1 MAKNG
6 MYCKISDKI
15 LGTYTPSTLP
25 LNLPYQIFHIVIFI
39 LLFLYKNSSMDPY
52 MPITVWNNLSVKHK
66 LFGLVLLPISLLL
79 FLAGR
84 QAYILTTQLDDF
96 ERTNQ
101 LFVYL
106 QDVSA
111 LSRSTLTFSS
121 EEFATQSSQVREE
134 LKKVSP
140 SIFLD
145 ASDEVNQ
152 LVADFSDA
160 TLFTMEATDSYDKLD
175 ALEWQSDTYKRLLI
189 EIEKVPFENTKRE
202 IQQHLTALQQLEW
215 LAFWSNEEF
224 KLGTSLIEIFQ
235 SSQEYSPELAE
246 QIKTLSERQ
255 QLFLERFVLLNANE
269 DQVALM
275 VKVFRNDVFTQSQ
288 KIRSALLNLNAISQ
302 LSPQEISV
310 GLEAMNARL
319 SLLQSLGSIIKQE
332 FKQEVEQA
340 IYAAQMQRTLFI
352 SIGALLTTLV
362 MGLTLSLTRQVTN
375 NLNLVLKFLKSEND
389 QTRPSL
395 DKLIQGKDE
404 LSLFAQ
410 QVKRLTIEQGLAKE
424 RLMIAKEDAER
435 AKEEAEQAKDHAI
448 QASKA
453 KSSFLANMSHEIR
466 TPLNGVI
473 GISEVLSDTPL
484 TPTQRDYVDTIEI
497 SSQLLLSLI
506 NDILDFSKIESGM
519 LLISPHSASIRE
531 SIYDIAS
538 IVAPKAKEQNI
549 TVSVD
554 ISSDTPA
561 RVMLDDHRLRQILM
575 NFMSNAVK
583 FTAKGGVTLSI
594 QTLSQPSNSVTIRF
608 AVRDTGIGIDKQQ
621 QKQIFEPFAQEDN
634 STTRQFGGT
643 GLGLAISTQL
653 VELMGGRIQLTSV
666 KGEGSCFYFD
676 LELPVDLMLPKPSLA
691 TANIYILGKKNA
703 LSDRIENDLN
713 LYGLKVTQI
722 TEYADDIVEQ
732 IRTKKYS
739 KSTTVIFAED
749 DSFRVNDHYDDLDKL
764 HQNGATICLLRS
776 FLSEPGDIGNSI
788 TAQVSQPLLG
798 IRLIKAIELCD
809 VQGFAARS
817 EANQQ
822 DLMPQH
828 KILIVEDNKIN
839 QKIAGL
845 HVSKS
850 GFDFEFANNGQEA
863 VDMFANNSLYAAILM
878 DCMMPVMDG
887 FQATVNIRRIEEET
901 KAKRR
906 IPIIALTASV
916 IDDDIQKCFDV
927 GMDDYVP
934 KPFKFEM
941 LEEKILAAVET
952 MPLPVTSHQKSTS
965 VASTVIPINNSS
977 KAKQTLP
984 EETEQNTVPSKSEK
998 ILLVED
1004 NRVNQKVASL
1014 MLKKAGYAF
1023 EIADNG
1029 LIAVDMYKSDSNFD
1043 IILMDCM
1050 MPVMDGFTA
1059 TREIR
1064 EYERNLGLNKTPI
1077 IALTASVIDDDIQ
1090 KCFDSGMDGY
1100 VAKPVR
1106 KDKLFHQIESA
1117 TC

>member
-1 MAKNG
+1 MA
-6 MYCKISDKI
+6 
-15 LGTYTPSTLP
+15 
-25 LNLPYQIFHIVIFI
+25 
-39 LLFLYKNSSMDPY
+39 
-52 MPITVWNNLSVKHK
+52 ITAWNNLSVKHK

-84 QAYILTTQLDDF
+84 QAFILTTQLTDF

-101 LFVYL
+101 LSVYL
-106 QDVSA
+106 QDISV
-111 LSRSTLTFSS
+111 LYKSTLASS
-121 EEFATQSSQVREE
+121 PEEFTAQSEQVKSE
-134 LKKVSP
+134 LKTLSP
-140 SIFLD
+140 IIFLG
-145 ASDEVNQ
+145 ASDEMNQ
-152 LVADFSDA
+152 LVADFSEA
-160 TLFTMEATDSYDKLD
+160 TLSTMEATDTYDKLD
-175 ALEWQSDTYKRLLI
+175 AQEWQSDLYKQLLL

-215 LAFWSNEEF
+215 LMFWSNEEF

-235 SSQEYSPELAE
+235 SSQEYDPELAE
-246 QIKTLSERQ
+246 QIETLSERQ
-255 QLFLERFVLLNANE
+255 QLFLERFVSLNANE
-269 DQVALM
+269 HQVSLM
-275 VKVFRNDVFTQSQ
+275 VEVFRNDVFAQSQ
-288 KIRSALLNLNAISQ
+288 EIRSALLDLNALSQ
-302 LSPQEISV
+302 LTPQEISV
-310 GLEAMNARL
+310 GLEAMSARL
-319 SLLQSLGSIIKQE
+319 NLLQSLGNVIKQE
-332 FKQEVEQA
+332 FQVEVEQA
-340 IYAAQMQRTLFI
+340 ISAAQVQRTLFI
-352 SIGALLTTLV
+352 SLVALLATIV
-362 MGLTLSLTRQVTN
+362 MGLTLSLAGQVTN
-375 NLNLVLKFLKSEND
+375 NLGLVLKFLKSEND
-389 QTRPSL
+389 ENRPSL
-395 DKLIQGKDE
+395 EKLIQGKDE

-410 QVKRLTIEQGLAKE
+410 QVERLTIEREHAKE
-424 RLMIAKEDAER
+424 KLTLAKEDAER
-435 AKEEAEQAKDHAI
+435 AKEDAEQAKDHAI

-473 GISEVLSDTPL
+473 GISEILSDTPL
-484 TPTQRDYVDTIEI
+484 TPTQRDYVDTIET

-538 IVAPKAKEQNI
+538 IVAPKAKEQK
-549 TVSVD
+549 VSVNVD
-554 ISSDTPA
+554 ISPDTPA
-561 RVMLDDHRLRQILM
+561 RVMIDDHRLRQVLM

-583 FTAKGGVTLSI
+583 FTAEGGVTLSI
-594 QTLSQPSNSVTIRF
+594 NTLQQSNDKVTVRF

-621 QKQIFEPFAQEDN
+621 QRQIFEPFAQEDD

-653 VELMGGRIQLTSV
+653 IELMGGQIQLDSV

-676 LELPVDLMLPKPSLA
+676 LELAVDLMLPKPSSA
-691 TANIYILGKKNA
+691 SADIYILGHANL
-703 LSDRIENDLN
+703 LSERIKNDLK
-713 LYGLKVTQI
+713 LYGLEVVQTTDNTSEISDQI
-722 TEYADDIVEQ
+722 ANK
-732 IRTKKYS
+732 RHTKP
-739 KSTTVIFAED
+739 TTVIFAE
-749 DSFRVNDHYDDLDKL
+749 SNEFQANDFADQLDML
-764 HQNGATICLLRS
+764 HKNGATICLIRS
-776 FLSEPGDIGNSI
+776 FLSDPADIGECI
-788 TAQVSQPLLG
+788 AAQVSQPLLG
-798 IRLIKAIELCD
+798 LRLIKAVELCD
-809 VQGFAARS
+809 TQGLAHLS
-817 EANQQ
+817 NANQFGLQ
-822 DLMPQH
+822 VQH

-845 HVSKS
+845 HVGKS
-850 GFDFEFANNGQEA
+850 GFEFEFANNGQEA
-863 VDMFANNSLYAAILM
+863 VDMFTANPHYAAILM

-887 FQATVNIRRIEEET
+887 FEATDHIRRIEKET
-901 KAKRR
+901 QATRR

-941 LEEKILAAVET
+941 LKEKVLTAVEA
-952 MPLPVTSHQKSTS
+952 MPLQVTHSPTPTHN
-965 VASTVIPINNSS
+965 STVTPIHNATPTTQA
-977 KAKQTLP
+977 AKTTLP
-984 EETEQNTVPSKSEK
+984 EEPQEEPVPSKSEK

-1004 NRVNQKVASL
+1004 NRVNQKVASV
-1014 MLKKAGYAF
+1014 MLKKAGYTF

-1029 LIAVDMYKSDSNFD
+1029 QIAVDMYQNDSSFD

-1064 EYERNLGLNKTPI
+1064 EHEKNLGLTKTPI

-1106 KDKLFHQIESA
+1106 KEKLFHQIESA

>member
-1 MAKNG
+1 MA
-6 MYCKISDKI
+6 
-15 LGTYTPSTLP
+15 
-25 LNLPYQIFHIVIFI
+25 
-39 LLFLYKNSSMDPY
+39 
-52 MPITVWNNLSVKHK
+52 ITVWNNLSVKHK

-84 QAYILTTQLDDF
+84 QAYILTTQLTDF

-101 LFVYL
+101 LSVYL
-106 QDVSA
+106 QDISV
-111 LSRSTLTFSS
+111 LYRSTLASS
-121 EEFATQSSQVREE
+121 PEEFATQSSQVKAE
-134 LKKVSP
+134 LKTLSP
-140 SIFLD
+140 AIFLNT
-145 ASDEVNQ
+145 SDEMNQ
-152 LVADFSDA
+152 LVADFSEA
-160 TLFTMEATDSYDKLD
+160 TLSTMEATDSYDKLD
-175 ALEWQSDTYKRLLI
+175 ALEWQSDLYKQLLL

-215 LAFWSNEEF
+215 LMFWSNEEF

-235 SSQEYSPELAE
+235 NSQEYDPELAE
-246 QIKTLSERQ
+246 QIETLSERQ
-255 QLFLERFVLLNANE
+255 QLFLERFVSLNANE
-269 DQVALM
+269 HQVSLM
-275 VKVFRNDVFTQSQ
+275 VEVFRNDVFAQSQ
-288 KIRSALLNLNAISQ
+288 EIRSALLDLNAISQ
-302 LSPQEISV
+302 LTPQEISV
-310 GLEAMNARL
+310 GLEAMSARL
-319 SLLQSLGSIIKQE
+319 SLLQSLGNVIKQE
-332 FKQEVEQA
+332 FQQEVEQA
-340 IYAAQMQRTLFI
+340 IYEAQIQRTLFI
-352 SIGALLTTLV
+352 SIVALLATIV
-362 MGLTLSLTRQVTN
+362 MGLTLSLARQVTN
-375 NLNLVLKFLKSEND
+375 NLNLVLAFLKSEND
-389 QTRPSL
+389 ETRPSL

-410 QVKRLTIEQGLAKE
+410 QVERLTIEREHAKE
-424 RLMIAKEDAER
+424 KLTLAVEDAER
-435 AKEEAEQAKDHAI
+435 AKDHAI

-473 GISEVLSDTPL
+473 GISEILSDTPL
-484 TPTQRDYVDTIEI
+484 TPTQRDYVDTIET

-538 IVAPKAKEQNI
+538 IVAPKAKEQKISVN
-549 TVSVD
+549 VD
-554 ISSDTPA
+554 ITPDTPA
-561 RVMLDDHRLRQILM
+561 RVMIDDHRLRQILM

-583 FTAKGGVTLSI
+583 FTAEGGVTLSI
-594 QTLSQPSNSVTIRF
+594 KTLEQSNDNVTIRF

-621 QKQIFEPFAQEDN
+621 QKQIFEPFAQEDD

-653 VELMGGRIQLTSV
+653 VELMGGQIQLDSV

-676 LELPVDLMLPKPSLA
+676 LALPVDLMLPKPSTA
-691 TANIYILGKKNA
+691 SANIYILGNENM
-703 LSDRIENDLN
+703 LSERIERDLN
-713 LYGLKVTQI
+713 LYGLKITQQ
-722 TEYADDIVEQ
+722 TNSADTINEQ
-732 IRTKKYS
+732 ISVKQHNKPI
-739 KSTTVIFAED
+739 TVIFAED
-749 DSFRVNDHYDDLDKL
+749 DSFQASDYSDSLNKL
-764 HQNGATICLLRS
+764 HQNGATICLIRS
-776 FLSEPGDIGNSI
+776 FLSDPADIGNCI

-798 IRLIKAIELCD
+798 LRLIKAIELCD
-809 VQGFAARS
+809 TQGLAELS

-822 DLMPQH
+822 ALTIQH

-845 HVSKS
+845 HVGKS
-850 GFDFEFANNGQEA
+850 GFEFEFANNGQEA
-863 VDMFANNSLYAAILM
+863 VDMFTANPNYAVILM

-887 FQATVNIRRIEEET
+887 FEATGNIRRVEKET
-901 KAKRR
+901 NATRR

-941 LEEKILAAVET
+941 LKEKVLAAVEA
-952 MPLPVTSHQKSTS
+952 MPLPATHNTPS
-965 VASTVIPINNSS
+965 ASTTSTVTPIHN
-977 KAKQTLP
+977 AKTAKKTLP
-984 EETEQNTVPSKSEK
+984 EQAELNVIPSKSEK

-1004 NRVNQKVASL
+1004 NRVNQKVASV
-1014 MLKKAGYAF
+1014 MLTKAGYAF

-1029 LIAVDMYKSDSNFD
+1029 QIAVDMYQNDSSFD

-1059 TREIR
+1059 TKEIR
-1064 EYERNLGLNKTPI
+1064 EHEKNLGLSKTPI

-1106 KDKLFHQIESA
+1106 KEKLFHQIESA

>member
-1 MAKNG
+1 MA
-6 MYCKISDKI
+6 
-15 LGTYTPSTLP
+15 
-25 LNLPYQIFHIVIFI
+25 
-39 LLFLYKNSSMDPY
+39 
-52 MPITVWNNLSVKHK
+52 ITVWNNLSVKHK

-84 QAYILTTQLDDF
+84 QAYILTTQLTDF

-101 LFVYL
+101 LSVYL
-106 QDVSA
+106 QDISV
-111 LSRSTLTFSS
+111 LYRSTLASS
-121 EEFATQSSQVREE
+121 PEEFATQSSQVKAE
-134 LKKVSP
+134 LKTLSP
-140 SIFLD
+140 AIFLNT
-145 ASDEVNQ
+145 SDEMNQ
-152 LVADFSDA
+152 LVADFSEA
-160 TLFTMEATDSYDKLD
+160 TLSTMEATDSYDKLD
-175 ALEWQSDTYKRLLI
+175 ALEWQSDLYKQLLL

-215 LAFWSNEEF
+215 LMFWSNEEF

-235 SSQEYSPELAE
+235 SSQEYDPELAE

-255 QLFLERFVLLNANE
+255 QLFLERFVSLNANE
-269 DQVALM
+269 HQVSLM
-275 VKVFRNDVFTQSQ
+275 VEVFRNDVFAQSQ
-288 KIRSALLNLNAISQ
+288 EIRSALLDLNAISQ
-302 LSPQEISV
+302 LTPQEISV
-310 GLEAMNARL
+310 GLEAMSARL
-319 SLLQSLGSIIKQE
+319 SLLQSLGNVIKQE
-332 FKQEVEQA
+332 FQQEVEQA
-340 IYAAQMQRTLFI
+340 IYEAQIQRTLFI
-352 SIGALLTTLV
+352 SIVALLATIV
-362 MGLTLSLTRQVTN
+362 MGLTLSLARQVTN
-375 NLNLVLKFLKSEND
+375 NLKLVLDFLKSEND
-389 QTRPSL
+389 ETRPSL

-410 QVKRLTIEQGLAKE
+410 QVERLTIERELAKE
-424 RLMIAKEDAER
+424 KLTLAVEDAER
-435 AKEEAEQAKDHAI
+435 AKDHAI

-473 GISEVLSDTPL
+473 GISEILSDTPL
-484 TPTQRDYVDTIEI
+484 TPTQRDYVDTIET

-538 IVAPKAKEQNI
+538 IVAPKAKEQKISVNVNI
-549 TVSVD
+549 SP
-554 ISSDTPA
+554 DTPA
-561 RVMLDDHRLRQILM
+561 RVMIDDHRLRQILM

-583 FTAKGGVTLSI
+583 FTAEGGVTLSI
-594 QTLSQPSNSVTIRF
+594 KTLEQSNDNVTIRF

-621 QKQIFEPFAQEDN
+621 QKQIFEPFAQEDD

-653 VELMGGRIQLTSV
+653 VELMGGQIQLDSV

-676 LELPVDLMLPKPSLA
+676 LALPVDLMLPKPSTA
-691 TANIYILGKKNA
+691 SANIYILGNENM
-703 LSDRIENDLN
+703 LSERIERDLN
-713 LYGLKVTQI
+713 LYGLKITQQ
-722 TEYADDIVEQ
+722 TNSADTINEQ
-732 IRTKKYS
+732 ISVKQHNKPI
-739 KSTTVIFAED
+739 TVIFAED
-749 DSFRVNDHYDDLDKL
+749 DSFQASDYSDSLNKL
-764 HQNGATICLLRS
+764 HQNGATICLIRS
-776 FLSEPGDIGNSI
+776 FLSDPADIGNCI

-798 IRLIKAIELCD
+798 LRLIKAIELCD
-809 VQGFAARS
+809 TQGLAELS

-822 DLMPQH
+822 ALTIQH

-845 HVSKS
+845 HVGKS
-850 GFDFEFANNGQEA
+850 GFEFEFANNGQEA
-863 VDMFANNSLYAAILM
+863 VNMFTANPNYAVILM

-887 FQATVNIRRIEEET
+887 FEATGNIRRVEKET
-901 KAKRR
+901 NATRR

-941 LEEKILAAVET
+941 LKEKVLAAVEA
-952 MPLPVTSHQKSTS
+952 MPLPATHNTPSVSTT
-965 VASTVIPINNSS
+965 STVTPIHN
-977 KAKQTLP
+977 AKTAKKTLP
-984 EETEQNTVPSKSEK
+984 EQAELNVIPSKSEK

-1004 NRVNQKVASL
+1004 NRVNQKVASV
-1014 MLKKAGYAF
+1014 MLTKAGYAF

-1029 LIAVDMYKSDSNFD
+1029 QIAVDMYQNDSSFD

-1059 TREIR
+1059 TKEIR
-1064 EYERNLGLNKTPI
+1064 EHEKNLGLSKTPI

-1106 KDKLFHQIESA
+1106 KEKLFHQIESA

>member
-1 MAKNG
+1 MA
-6 MYCKISDKI
+6 
-15 LGTYTPSTLP
+15 
-25 LNLPYQIFHIVIFI
+25 
-39 LLFLYKNSSMDPY
+39 
-52 MPITVWNNLSVKHK
+52 ITVWNNLSVKHK

-84 QAYILTTQLDDF
+84 QAYILTTQLTDF

-101 LFVYL
+101 LSVYL
-106 QDVSA
+106 QDISV
-111 LSRSTLTFSS
+111 LYRSTLASS
-121 EEFATQSSQVREE
+121 PEEFATQSSQVKAE
-134 LKKVSP
+134 LKTLSP
-140 SIFLD
+140 IIFLD
-145 ASDEVNQ
+145 ASDDMNQ
-152 LVADFSDA
+152 LVADFIEA
-160 TLFTMEATDSYDKLD
+160 TLSTMEATDSYDKLD
-175 ALEWQSDTYKRLLI
+175 ALEWQSDLYKQLLL

-215 LAFWSNEEF
+215 LMFWSNEEF

-235 SSQEYSPELAE
+235 TSQEYDPELAE
-246 QIKTLSERQ
+246 QIETLSERQ
-255 QLFLERFVLLNANE
+255 QLFLERFVSLNANE
-269 DQVALM
+269 HQVSLM
-275 VKVFRNDVFTQSQ
+275 VEVFRNDVFAQSQ
-288 KIRSALLNLNAISQ
+288 EIRNALLDLNAISQ
-302 LSPQEISV
+302 LTPQEVSV
-310 GLEAMNARL
+310 GLEAMSARL
-319 SLLQSLGSIIKQE
+319 SLLQSLGNVIKQE
-332 FKQEVEQA
+332 FQQEVEQA
-340 IYAAQMQRTLFI
+340 IYDAQIQRTLFI
-352 SIGALLTTLV
+352 SIVALLAAIV
-362 MGLTLSLTRQVTN
+362 MGLTLSLARQVTN
-375 NLNLVLKFLKSEND
+375 NLNLVLAFLKSEND
-389 QTRPSL
+389 GTRPSL

-410 QVKRLTIEQGLAKE
+410 QVERLTIERELAKE
-424 RLMIAKEDAER
+424 RLTVAKEDAER
-435 AKEEAEQAKDHAI
+435 AKEDAEHAKDHAI

-473 GISEVLSDTPL
+473 GISEILADTPL
-484 TPTQRDYVDTIEI
+484 TPTQRDYVDTIET

-538 IVAPKAKEQNI
+538 IVAPKAKEQRISIN
-549 TVSVD
+549 VD
-554 ISSDTPA
+554 ISPDTPA
-561 RVMLDDHRLRQILM
+561 RVMIDDHRLRQILM

-583 FTAKGGVTLSI
+583 FTAEGGVTLSI
-594 QTLSQPSNSVTIRF
+594 QTLNKADNNATIRF
-608 AVRDTGIGIDKQQ
+608 AVRDTGIGIDSQQ
-621 QKQIFEPFAQEDN
+621 QKQIFEPFAQEDD

-653 VELMGGRIQLTSV
+653 VELMGGQIQLDSV

-676 LELPVDLMLPKPSLA
+676 LELPVDLILPKPSAA
-691 TANIYILGKKNA
+691 TAEIYVLGNENM
-703 LSDRIENDLN
+703 LSERIESDLN
-713 LYGLKVTQI
+713 LYGLKVTDKTNDITAI
-722 TEYADDIVEQ
+722 TEQ
-732 IRTKKYS
+732 LSTQKHTKPI
-739 KSTTVIFAED
+739 TVVFAED
-749 DSFRVNDHYDDLDKL
+749 DAFLANSHADKLAKL
-764 HQNGATICLLRS
+764 HQNGITICLVRS
-776 FLSEPGDIGNSI
+776 FLSEPADLGDSV
-788 TAQVSQPLLG
+788 TAQVAQPLLG
-798 IRLIKAIELCD
+798 LRLIKAIELCD
-809 VQGFAARS
+809 TRGLVELS
-817 EANQQ
+817 EASQPQ
-822 DLMPQH
+822 AEIQH

-845 HVSKS
+845 HVGKS
-850 GFDFEFANNGQEA
+850 GFEFEFANNGQEA
-863 VDMFANNSLYAAILM
+863 IDMFAANPHYAAILM

-887 FQATVNIRRIEEET
+887 FDATSHIRRIEKET
-901 KAKRR
+901 EATRR

-927 GMDDYVP
+927 GMDDYLP

-941 LEEKILAAVET
+941 LKEKVLTAVEA
-952 MPLPVTSHQKSTS
+952 MPLLASYKAQPNKQPATVT
-965 VASTVIPINNSS
+965 PIINGTAT
-977 KAKQTLP
+977 KRTLP
-984 EETEQNTVPSKSEK
+984 EEAEPSAIQSKSER

-1004 NRVNQKVASL
+1004 NRVNQKVASI

-1029 LIAVDMYKSDSNFD
+1029 QIAVDMYQNDSSFD

-1059 TREIR
+1059 TKEIR
-1064 EYERNLGLNKTPI
+1064 EHEKNQGLSKTPI

-1106 KDKLFHQIESA
+1106 KEKLFHQIENA

>member
-1 MAKNG
+1 MA
-6 MYCKISDKI
+6 
-15 LGTYTPSTLP
+15 
-25 LNLPYQIFHIVIFI
+25 
-39 LLFLYKNSSMDPY
+39 
-52 MPITVWNNLSVKHK
+52 ITVWNNLSVKHK

-84 QAYILTTQLDDF
+84 QAYILTTQLTDF

-101 LFVYL
+101 LSVYL
-106 QDVSA
+106 QDISV
-111 LSRSTLTFSS
+111 LYRSTLASS
-121 EEFATQSSQVREE
+121 PEEFATQSNQVKAE
-134 LKKVSP
+134 LKNLSP
-140 SIFLD
+140 IIFLD
-145 ASDEVNQ
+145 ASDEMNQ
-152 LVADFSDA
+152 LVADFSEA
-160 TLFTMEATDSYDKLD
+160 TLSTMKATDTYDKLD
-175 ALEWQSDTYKRLLI
+175 ALEWQSDLYKQLLL
-189 EIEKVPFENTKRE
+189 EVEKVPFENTKRE

-215 LAFWSNEEF
+215 LMFWSNEEF
-224 KLGTSLIEIFQ
+224 KLGSSLIEIFQ
-235 SSQEYSPELAE
+235 SSQEYDPELAE
-246 QIKTLSERQ
+246 QIETLSERQ
-255 QLFLERFVLLNANE
+255 QLFLERFVSLNANE
-269 DQVALM
+269 HQVSLM
-275 VKVFRNDVFTQSQ
+275 VEVFRNDVFAQSQ
-288 KIRSALLNLNAISQ
+288 EIRSALLDLNAISQ
-302 LSPQEISV
+302 LTPQEVSV
-310 GLEAMNARL
+310 GLEAMSARL
-319 SLLQSLGSIIKQE
+319 NLLQSLGSVIKQE
-332 FKQEVEQA
+332 FQQEVEQA
-340 IYAAQMQRTLFI
+340 IYDAQIQRTLFI
-352 SIGALLTTLV
+352 SIVALLAAIV
-362 MGLTLSLTRQVTN
+362 MGLTLSLARQVTN
-375 NLNLVLKFLKSEND
+375 NLNLVLAFLKSEND
-389 QTRPSL
+389 DTRPSL

-410 QVKRLTIEQGLAKE
+410 QVERLTIERELAKE
-424 RLMIAKEDAER
+424 RLTVAKEDAER
-435 AKEEAEQAKDHAI
+435 AKEDAEQAKDHAI

-473 GISEVLSDTPL
+473 GISEILADTPL
-484 TPTQRDYVDTIEI
+484 TPTQRDYVDTIET

-538 IVAPKAKEQNI
+538 IVAPKAKEQRISIN
-549 TVSVD
+549 VD
-554 ISSDTPA
+554 ISPDTPA
-561 RVMLDDHRLRQILM
+561 RVVIDDHRLRQILM

-583 FTAKGGVTLSI
+583 FTSEGSVTLSI
-594 QTLSQPSNSVTIRF
+594 KMLNRTENNATIRF
-608 AVRDTGIGIDKQQ
+608 AVRDTGIGIDSQQ

-653 VELMGGRIQLTSV
+653 VELMGGQIQLDSV

-676 LELPVDLMLPKPSLA
+676 LELPIDLILPKPSAA
-691 TANIYILGKKNA
+691 TADIYVLGNENM
-703 LSDRIENDLN
+703 LSERIESDLN
-713 LYGLKVTQI
+713 LYGLKVTDKTNDITAI
-722 TEYADDIVEQ
+722 TEQ
-732 IRTKKYS
+732 LSTQKHTKPI
-739 KSTTVIFAED
+739 TVVFAED
-749 DSFRVNDHYDDLDKL
+749 DTFLANTHADNLAKL
-764 HQNGATICLLRS
+764 HQNGITICLIRS
-776 FLSEPGDIGNSI
+776 FLSEPADLGDSV
-788 TAQVSQPLLG
+788 TAQVAQPLLG
-798 IRLIKAIELCD
+798 LRLIKAIELCD
-809 VQGFAARS
+809 TRGLAELS
-817 EANQQ
+817 EASQPQ
-822 DLMPQH
+822 VEIQH

-845 HVSKS
+845 HVGKS
-850 GFDFEFANNGQEA
+850 GFEFEFANNGQEA
-863 VDMFANNSLYAAILM
+863 IDMFTANPHYAAILM

-887 FQATVNIRRIEEET
+887 FDATSNIRRIEKET
-901 KAKRR
+901 EATRR

-941 LEEKILAAVET
+941 LKEKVLTAVEA
-952 MPLPVTSHQKSTS
+952 MPLPTSYKAQPKKQPATVT
-965 VASTVIPINNSS
+965 PIINGAAT
-977 KAKQTLP
+977 KRTLP
-984 EETEQNTVPSKSEK
+984 EEAEQNAIPSKSEK

-1004 NRVNQKVASL
+1004 NRVNQKVASV

-1029 LIAVDMYKSDSNFD
+1029 QIAVDMYQNDSSFD

-1064 EYERNLGLNKTPI
+1064 EHEKSLGLRKTPI

-1106 KDKLFHQIESA
+1106 KEKLFHQIESA

>member
-1 MAKNG
+1 MA
-6 MYCKISDKI
+6 
-15 LGTYTPSTLP
+15 
-25 LNLPYQIFHIVIFI
+25 
-39 LLFLYKNSSMDPY
+39 
-52 MPITVWNNLSVKHK
+52 ITVWNNLSVKHK

-84 QAYILTTQLDDF
+84 QAYILTTQLTDF

-101 LFVYL
+101 LSVYL
-106 QDVSA
+106 QDISV
-111 LSRSTLTFSS
+111 LYRSTLASS
-121 EEFATQSSQVREE
+121 PEEFATQSSQVKAE
-134 LKKVSP
+134 LKTLSP
-140 SIFLD
+140 AIFLNT
-145 ASDEVNQ
+145 SDEMNQ
-152 LVADFSDA
+152 LVADFSEA
-160 TLFTMEATDSYDKLD
+160 TLSTMEATDSYDKLD
-175 ALEWQSDTYKRLLI
+175 ALEWQSDLYKQLLL

-215 LAFWSNEEF
+215 LMFWSNEEF

-235 SSQEYSPELAE
+235 NSQEYDPELAE
-246 QIKTLSERQ
+246 QIETLSERQ
-255 QLFLERFVLLNANE
+255 QLFLERFVSLNANE
-269 DQVALM
+269 HQVSLM
-275 VKVFRNDVFTQSQ
+275 VEVFRNDVFAQSQ
-288 KIRSALLNLNAISQ
+288 EIRSALLDLNAISQ
-302 LSPQEISV
+302 LTPQEISV
-310 GLEAMNARL
+310 GLEAMSARL
-319 SLLQSLGSIIKQE
+319 SLLQSLGNVIKQE
-332 FKQEVEQA
+332 FQHEVEQA
-340 IYAAQMQRTLFI
+340 IYEAQIQRTLFI
-352 SIGALLTTLV
+352 SIVALLATIV
-362 MGLTLSLTRQVTN
+362 MGLTLSLARQVTN
-375 NLNLVLKFLKSEND
+375 NLNLVLAFLKSEND
-389 QTRPSL
+389 ETRPSL

-410 QVKRLTIEQGLAKE
+410 QVERLTIEREHAKE
-424 RLMIAKEDAER
+424 KLTLAVEDAER
-435 AKEEAEQAKDHAI
+435 AKDHAI

-453 KSSFLANMSHEIR
+453 KSSFLANMSHQIR

-473 GISEVLSDTPL
+473 GISEILSDTPL
-484 TPTQRDYVDTIEI
+484 TPTQRDYVDTIET

-538 IVAPKAKEQNI
+538 IVAPKAKEQKISVN
-549 TVSVD
+549 VD
-554 ISSDTPA
+554 ISPDTPA
-561 RVMLDDHRLRQILM
+561 RVMIDDHRLRQILM

-583 FTAKGGVTLSI
+583 FTAEGGVTLSI
-594 QTLSQPSNSVTIRF
+594 KTLEQSNDNVTIRF

-621 QKQIFEPFAQEDN
+621 QKQIFEPFAQEDD

-653 VELMGGRIQLTSV
+653 VELMGGQIQLDSV

-676 LELPVDLMLPKPSLA
+676 LALPVDLMLPKPSTA
-691 TANIYILGKKNA
+691 SANIYILGNENM
-703 LSDRIENDLN
+703 LSERIERDLN
-713 LYGLKVTQI
+713 LYGLKITQQ
-722 TEYADDIVEQ
+722 TNSADTINEQ
-732 IRTKKYS
+732 ISVKQHNKPI
-739 KSTTVIFAED
+739 TVIFAED
-749 DSFRVNDHYDDLDKL
+749 DSFQASDYSDSLNKL
-764 HQNGATICLLRS
+764 HQNGATICLIRS
-776 FLSEPGDIGNSI
+776 FLSDPADIGNCI

-798 IRLIKAIELCD
+798 LRLIKAIELCD
-809 VQGFAARS
+809 TQGLAELS

-822 DLMPQH
+822 ALTIQH

-845 HVSKS
+845 HVGKS
-850 GFDFEFANNGQEA
+850 GFEFEFANNGQEA
-863 VDMFANNSLYAAILM
+863 VDMFMANPNYAVILM

-887 FQATVNIRRIEEET
+887 FEATGNIRRVEKET
-901 KAKRR
+901 NATRR

-941 LEEKILAAVET
+941 LKEKVLAAVEA
-952 MPLPVTSHQKSTS
+952 MPLPAAHKTPSVSTT
-965 VASTVIPINNSS
+965 STVTPIHN
-977 KAKQTLP
+977 AKTAKKTLP
-984 EETEQNTVPSKSEK
+984 EQAELNVIPSKSEK

-1004 NRVNQKVASL
+1004 NRVNQKVASV
-1014 MLKKAGYAF
+1014 MLTKAGYAF

-1029 LIAVDMYKSDSNFD
+1029 QIAVDMYQNDSSFD

-1059 TREIR
+1059 TKEIR
-1064 EYERNLGLNKTPI
+1064 EHEKNLGLSKTPI

-1106 KDKLFHQIESA
+1106 KEKLFHQIESA

>member
-1 MAKNG
+1 MA
-6 MYCKISDKI
+6 
-15 LGTYTPSTLP
+15 
-25 LNLPYQIFHIVIFI
+25 
-39 LLFLYKNSSMDPY
+39 
-52 MPITVWNNLSVKHK
+52 ITVWNNLSVKHK

-84 QAYILTTQLDDF
+84 QAYILTTQLTDF

-101 LFVYL
+101 LSVYL
-106 QDVSA
+106 QDISV
-111 LSRSTLTFSS
+111 LYRSTLASS
-121 EEFATQSSQVREE
+121 PEEFATQSSQVKAE
-134 LKKVSP
+134 LKTLSP
-140 SIFLD
+140 IIFLG
-145 ASDEVNQ
+145 ASDEMNQ
-152 LVADFSDA
+152 LVSDFSEA
-160 TLFTMEATDSYDKLD
+160 TLSTMEATDTYDKLD
-175 ALEWQSDTYKRLLI
+175 ALEWQSDLYKQLLL

-215 LAFWSNEEF
+215 LMFWSNEEF

-235 SSQEYSPELAE
+235 SSQEYDPELAE

-255 QLFLERFVLLNANE
+255 QLFLERFVSLNANE
-269 DQVALM
+269 HQVSLM
-275 VKVFRNDVFTQSQ
+275 VEVFRNDVFAQSQ
-288 KIRSALLNLNAISQ
+288 EIRNALLDLNAISQ
-302 LSPQEISV
+302 LTPQEVSV
-310 GLEAMNARL
+310 GLEAMSARL
-319 SLLQSLGSIIKQE
+319 SLLQSLGNVIKQE
-332 FKQEVEQA
+332 FQQEVEQA
-340 IYAAQMQRTLFI
+340 IYDAQIQRTLFI
-352 SIGALLTTLV
+352 SIVAVLAMIV
-362 MGLTLSLTRQVTN
+362 MGLTLSLARQVTN
-375 NLNLVLKFLKSEND
+375 NLNLVLAFLKSEND
-389 QTRPSL
+389 DTRPCL

-410 QVKRLTIEQGLAKE
+410 QVERLTIERELAKD
-424 RLMIAKEDAER
+424 RLTVAKEDAER
-435 AKEEAEQAKDHAI
+435 AKEDAEEAKDHAI

-473 GISEVLSDTPL
+473 GISEILSDTPL
-484 TPTQRDYVDTIEI
+484 TPTQRDYVDTIET

-538 IVAPKAKEQNI
+538 IVAPKAKEQKISVN
-549 TVSVD
+549 VD
-554 ISSDTPA
+554 ISPDTPA
-561 RVMLDDHRLRQILM
+561 RVMIDDHRLRQILM

-583 FTAKGGVTLSI
+583 FTAEGGVTLSI
-594 QTLSQPSNSVTIRF
+594 KTLEQSDDNVTIRF
-608 AVRDTGIGIDKQQ
+608 AVRDTGIGIDSKQ
-621 QKQIFEPFAQEDN
+621 QKQIFEPFAQEDD

-653 VELMGGRIQLTSV
+653 VELMGGQIQLDSV

-676 LELPVDLMLPKPSLA
+676 LALAVDLMLPKPSTA
-691 TANIYILGKKNA
+691 SANIYILGNENM
-703 LSDRIENDLN
+703 LSERIESDLN
-713 LYGLKVTQI
+713 LYGLKVTQQ
-722 TEYADDIVEQ
+722 TNSADTINEQ
-732 IRTKKYS
+732 ISAKKHD
-739 KSTTVIFAED
+739 KPTTVIFAED
-749 DSFRVNDHYDDLDKL
+749 DSFQASDYSDNLDKL
-764 HQNGATICLLRS
+764 HKNGATICLIRS
-776 FLSEPGDIGNSI
+776 FLSDPADIGHCI

-798 IRLIKAIELCD
+798 LRLIKAIELCD
-809 VQGFAARS
+809 SQGLAELS

-822 DLMPQH
+822 GQAIQH

-845 HVSKS
+845 HVGKS
-850 GFDFEFANNGQEA
+850 GFEFEFANNGQEA
-863 VDMFANNSLYAAILM
+863 VDMFTANPHYAAILM

-887 FQATVNIRRIEEET
+887 FEATANIRRVEKEANST
-901 KAKRR
+901 RR

-941 LEEKILAAVET
+941 LKEKVLAAVEA
-952 MPLPVTSHQKSTS
+952 MPLPTAQSAPATPSN
-965 VASTVIPINNSS
+965 STVTPIHSVQT
-977 KAKQTLP
+977 AKQTLP
-984 EETEQNTVPSKSEK
+984 EQPELNTVPSKSEK

-1004 NRVNQKVASL
+1004 NRVNQKVASV

-1029 LIAVDMYKSDSNFD
+1029 QIAVDMYQNDSSFD

-1059 TREIR
+1059 TKEIR
-1064 EYERNLGLNKTPI
+1064 EHEKNQGLSKTPI

-1106 KDKLFHQIESA
+1106 KEKLFHQIESA

>member
-1 MAKNG
+1 MA
-6 MYCKISDKI
+6 
-15 LGTYTPSTLP
+15 
-25 LNLPYQIFHIVIFI
+25 
-39 LLFLYKNSSMDPY
+39 
-52 MPITVWNNLSVKHK
+52 ITVWNNLSVKHK

-84 QAYILTTQLDDF
+84 QAYILTTQLTDF

-101 LFVYL
+101 LSVYL
-106 QDVSA
+106 QDISV
-111 LSRSTLTFSS
+111 LYRSTLASS
-121 EEFATQSSQVREE
+121 PEEFATQSSQVKAE
-134 LKKVSP
+134 LKTLSP
-140 SIFLD
+140 AIFLNT
-145 ASDEVNQ
+145 SDEMNQ
-152 LVADFSDA
+152 LVADFSEA
-160 TLFTMEATDSYDKLD
+160 TLSTMEATDSYDKLD
-175 ALEWQSDTYKRLLI
+175 ALEWQSDLYKQLLL

-215 LAFWSNEEF
+215 LMFWSNEEF

-235 SSQEYSPELAE
+235 SSQEYDPELAE

-255 QLFLERFVLLNANE
+255 QLFLERFVSLNANE
-269 DQVALM
+269 HQVSLM
-275 VKVFRNDVFTQSQ
+275 VEVFRNDVFAQSQ
-288 KIRSALLNLNAISQ
+288 EIRSALLDLNAISQ
-302 LSPQEISV
+302 LTPQEISV
-310 GLEAMNARL
+310 GLEAMSARL
-319 SLLQSLGSIIKQE
+319 SLLQSLGNVIKQE
-332 FKQEVEQA
+332 FQQEVEQA
-340 IYAAQMQRTLFI
+340 IYEAQIQRTLFI
-352 SIGALLTTLV
+352 SIVALLATIV
-362 MGLTLSLTRQVTN
+362 MGLTLSLARQVTN
-375 NLNLVLKFLKSEND
+375 NLNLVLAFLKSEND
-389 QTRPSL
+389 ETRPSL

-410 QVKRLTIEQGLAKE
+410 QVERLTIEREHAKE
-424 RLMIAKEDAER
+424 KLTLAVEDAER
-435 AKEEAEQAKDHAI
+435 AKDHAI

-473 GISEVLSDTPL
+473 GISEILSDTPL
-484 TPTQRDYVDTIEI
+484 TPTQRDYVDTIET

-538 IVAPKAKEQNI
+538 IVAPKAKEQKISVN
-549 TVSVD
+549 VD
-554 ISSDTPA
+554 ISPDTPA
-561 RVMLDDHRLRQILM
+561 RVMIDDHRLRQILM

-583 FTAKGGVTLSI
+583 FTAEGGVTLSI
-594 QTLSQPSNSVTIRF
+594 KTLEQSNDNVTIRF

-621 QKQIFEPFAQEDN
+621 QKQIFEPFAQEDD

-653 VELMGGRIQLTSV
+653 VELMGGQIQLDSV

-676 LELPVDLMLPKPSLA
+676 LVLPVDLMLPKPSTA
-691 TANIYILGKKNA
+691 SANIYILGNKNM
-703 LSDRIENDLN
+703 LSERIERDLN
-713 LYGLKVTQI
+713 LYGLKITQQ
-722 TEYADDIVEQ
+722 TNSADTINEQ
-732 IRTKKYS
+732 ISVKQHNKPI
-739 KSTTVIFAED
+739 TVIFAED
-749 DSFRVNDHYDDLDKL
+749 DSFQASDYSDSLNKL
-764 HQNGATICLLRS
+764 HQSGATICLIRS
-776 FLSEPGDIGNSI
+776 FLSDPADIGNCI

-798 IRLIKAIELCD
+798 LRLIKAIELCD
-809 VQGFAARS
+809 TQGLAELS

-822 DLMPQH
+822 ALTIQQ

-845 HVSKS
+845 HVGKS
-850 GFDFEFANNGQEA
+850 GFEFEFANNGQEA
-863 VDMFANNSLYAAILM
+863 VDMFTANPHYAVILM

-887 FQATVNIRRIEEET
+887 FEATGNIRRVEKET
-901 KAKRR
+901 NATRR

-941 LEEKILAAVET
+941 LKEKVLAAVEA
-952 MPLPVTSHQKSTS
+952 MPLPATHNTPS
-965 VASTVIPINNSS
+965 VPTTSTVTPIHN
-977 KAKQTLP
+977 AKTAKKTLP
-984 EETEQNTVPSKSEK
+984 EQAELNVIPSKSEK

-1004 NRVNQKVASL
+1004 NRVNQKVASV
-1014 MLKKAGYAF
+1014 MLTKAGYAF

-1029 LIAVDMYKSDSNFD
+1029 QIAVDMYQNDSSFD

-1059 TREIR
+1059 TKEIR
-1064 EYERNLGLNKTPI
+1064 EHEKNLGLSKTPI

-1106 KDKLFHQIESA
+1106 KEKLFHQIESA

>member
-1 MAKNG
+1 MA
-6 MYCKISDKI
+6 
-15 LGTYTPSTLP
+15 
-25 LNLPYQIFHIVIFI
+25 
-39 LLFLYKNSSMDPY
+39 
-52 MPITVWNNLSVKHK
+52 ITVWNNLSVKHK

-84 QAYILTTQLDDF
+84 QAYILTTQLTDF

-101 LFVYL
+101 LSVYL
-106 QDVSA
+106 QDISV
-111 LSRSTLTFSS
+111 LYRSTLASS
-121 EEFATQSSQVREE
+121 PEEFTAQSEQVKSE
-134 LKKVSP
+134 LKTLSP
-140 SIFLD
+140 IIFLG
-145 ASDEVNQ
+145 ASDDMNQ
-152 LVADFSDA
+152 LVADFSEA
-160 TLFTMEATDSYDKLD
+160 TLSTMEATDTYDKLD
-175 ALEWQSDTYKRLLI
+175 AQEWQSDLYKQLLL

-215 LAFWSNEEF
+215 LMFWSNEEF

-235 SSQEYSPELAE
+235 SSQEYDPELAE
-246 QIKTLSERQ
+246 QIETLSERQ
-255 QLFLERFVLLNANE
+255 QLFLERFVSLNANE
-269 DQVALM
+269 HQVSLM
-275 VKVFRNDVFTQSQ
+275 VEVFRNDVFAQSQ
-288 KIRSALLNLNAISQ
+288 EIRNALLDLNA
-302 LSPQEISV
+302 LNELTPQEISV
-310 GLEAMNARL
+310 GLEAMSARL
-319 SLLQSLGSIIKQE
+319 NLLQSLGNVIKQE
-332 FKQEVEQA
+332 FQVEVEQA
-340 IYAAQMQRTLFI
+340 ISAAQVQRTLFI
-352 SIGALLTTLV
+352 SLVALLATIV
-362 MGLTLSLTRQVTN
+362 MGLTLSLARQVTN
-375 NLNLVLKFLKSEND
+375 NLGLVLKFLKSEND
-389 QTRPSL
+389 ETRPSL
-395 DKLIQGKDE
+395 EKLIQGKDE

-410 QVKRLTIEQGLAKE
+410 QVERLTIEREHAKE
-424 RLMIAKEDAER
+424 KLTLAKEDAER
-435 AKEEAEQAKDHAI
+435 AKEDAEEAKDHAI

-473 GISEVLSDTPL
+473 GISEILSDTPL
-484 TPTQRDYVDTIEI
+484 TPTQRDYVDTIET

-538 IVAPKAKEQNI
+538 IVAPKAKEQKISVN
-549 TVSVD
+549 VD
-554 ISSDTPA
+554 ISPDTPA
-561 RVMLDDHRLRQILM
+561 RVMIDDHRLRQVLM

-583 FTAKGGVTLSI
+583 FTAEGGVTLSI
-594 QTLSQPSNSVTIRF
+594 NTLQQSDDKVTVRF

-621 QKQIFEPFAQEDN
+621 QKQIFEPFAQEDD

-653 VELMGGRIQLTSV
+653 VELMGGQIQLDSV

-676 LELPVDLMLPKPSLA
+676 LELAVDLMLPKPSSA
-691 TANIYILGKKNA
+691 SADIYILGHA
-703 LSDRIENDLN
+703 SLLSERIENDLK
-713 LYGLKVTQI
+713 LYGLEVAQTTDNTSEISDQI
-722 TEYADDIVEQ
+722 TNKQ
-732 IRTKKYS
+732 HTKP
-739 KSTTVIFAED
+739 TTVIFAESD
-749 DSFRVNDHYDDLDKL
+749 EFQASDYADQLDTL
-764 HQNGATICLLRS
+764 HKNGATICLIRS
-776 FLSEPGDIGNSI
+776 FLSDPADIGECI
-788 TAQVSQPLLG
+788 AAQVSQPLLG
-798 IRLIKAIELCD
+798 LRLIKAVELCD
-809 VQGFAARS
+809 TQGLADLSSASQS
-817 EANQQ
+817 ELQV
-822 DLMPQH
+822 QH

-845 HVSKS
+845 HVGKS
-850 GFDFEFANNGQEA
+850 GFEFEFANNGQEA
-863 VDMFANNSLYAAILM
+863 VDMFTANPHYAAILM

-887 FQATVNIRRIEEET
+887 FEATGHIRRIEKET
-901 KAKRR
+901 EATRR

-941 LEEKILAAVET
+941 LKEKVLTAVEA
-952 MPLPVTSHQKSTS
+952 MPLPATHNT
-965 VASTVIPINNSS
+965 APTHNSTVTPIHNATPTAQA
-977 KAKQTLP
+977 AKTTLP
-984 EETEQNTVPSKSEK
+984 EEPQEESVPSKSEK

-1004 NRVNQKVASL
+1004 NRVNQKVASV
-1014 MLKKAGYAF
+1014 MLKKAGYTF

-1029 LIAVDMYKSDSNFD
+1029 QIAVDMYQNDSSFD

-1064 EYERNLGLNKTPI
+1064 EHEKNLGLTKTPI

-1106 KDKLFHQIESA
+1106 KEKLFHQIESA

>member
-1 MAKNG
+1 MA
-6 MYCKISDKI
+6 
-15 LGTYTPSTLP
+15 
-25 LNLPYQIFHIVIFI
+25 
-39 LLFLYKNSSMDPY
+39 
-52 MPITVWNNLSVKHK
+52 ITVWNNLSVKHK

-84 QAYILTTQLDDF
+84 QAYILTTQLTDF

-101 LFVYL
+101 LSVYL
-106 QDVSA
+106 QDISV
-111 LSRSTLTFSS
+111 LYRSTLASS
-121 EEFATQSSQVREE
+121 PEEFATQSSQVKAE
-134 LKKVSP
+134 LKTLSP
-140 SIFLD
+140 AIFLNT
-145 ASDEVNQ
+145 SDEMNQ
-152 LVADFSDA
+152 LVADFSEA
-160 TLFTMEATDSYDKLD
+160 TLSTMEATDSYDKLD
-175 ALEWQSDTYKRLLI
+175 ALEWQSDLYKQLLL

-215 LAFWSNEEF
+215 LMFWSNEEF

-235 SSQEYSPELAE
+235 SSQEYDPELAE
-246 QIKTLSERQ
+246 QIETLSERQ
-255 QLFLERFVLLNANE
+255 QLFLERFVSLNANE
-269 DQVALM
+269 HQVSLM
-275 VKVFRNDVFTQSQ
+275 VEVFRNDVFAQSQ
-288 KIRSALLNLNAISQ
+288 EIRSALLDLNAISQ
-302 LSPQEISV
+302 LTPQEISV
-310 GLEAMNARL
+310 GLEAMSARL
-319 SLLQSLGSIIKQE
+319 SLLQSLGNVIKQE
-332 FKQEVEQA
+332 FQQEVEQA
-340 IYAAQMQRTLFI
+340 IYEAQIQRTLFI
-352 SIGALLTTLV
+352 SIVALLATIV
-362 MGLTLSLTRQVTN
+362 MGLTLSLARQVTN
-375 NLNLVLKFLKSEND
+375 NLNLVLAFLKSEND
-389 QTRPSL
+389 ETRPSL

-410 QVKRLTIEQGLAKE
+410 QVERLTIEREHAKE
-424 RLMIAKEDAER
+424 KLTLAVEDAER
-435 AKEEAEQAKDHAI
+435 AKDHAI

-473 GISEVLSDTPL
+473 GISEILSDTPL
-484 TPTQRDYVDTIEI
+484 TPTQRDYVDTIET

-538 IVAPKAKEQNI
+538 IVAPKAKEQKISLN
-549 TVSVD
+549 VD
-554 ISSDTPA
+554 ISPNTPA
-561 RVMLDDHRLRQILM
+561 RVMIDDHRLRQILM

-583 FTAKGGVTLSI
+583 FTAEGGVTLSI
-594 QTLSQPSNSVTIRF
+594 KTLEQSNDNVTIRF

-621 QKQIFEPFAQEDN
+621 QKQIFEPFAQEDD

-653 VELMGGRIQLTSV
+653 VELMGGQIQLDSV

-676 LELPVDLMLPKPSLA
+676 LALPVDLMLPKPSTA
-691 TANIYILGKKNA
+691 SANIYILGNENM
-703 LSDRIENDLN
+703 LSERIERDLN
-713 LYGLKVTQI
+713 LYGLKITQQ
-722 TEYADDIVEQ
+722 TNSADTINEQ
-732 IRTKKYS
+732 ISVKQHIKPI
-739 KSTTVIFAED
+739 TVIFAED
-749 DSFRVNDHYDDLDKL
+749 DSFQASDYSDSLNKL
-764 HQNGATICLLRS
+764 HQSGATICLIRS
-776 FLSEPGDIGNSI
+776 FLSDPADIGNCI

-798 IRLIKAIELCD
+798 LRLIKAIELCD
-809 VQGFAARS
+809 TQGLAELS

-822 DLMPQH
+822 ALTIQQ

-845 HVSKS
+845 HVGKS
-850 GFDFEFANNGQEA
+850 GFEFEFANNGQEA
-863 VDMFANNSLYAAILM
+863 VDMYTANPNYAVILM

-887 FQATVNIRRIEEET
+887 FEATGNIRRVEKET
-901 KAKRR
+901 NATRR

-941 LEEKILAAVET
+941 LKEKVLAAVEA
-952 MPLPVTSHQKSTS
+952 MPLPATHNTPSVSTT
-965 VASTVIPINNSS
+965 STVTPIHN
-977 KAKQTLP
+977 AKTAKKTLP
-984 EETEQNTVPSKSEK
+984 EQAELDVIPSKSEK

-1004 NRVNQKVASL
+1004 NRVNQKVASV
-1014 MLKKAGYAF
+1014 MLTKAGYAF

-1029 LIAVDMYKSDSNFD
+1029 QIAVDMYQNDSSFD

-1059 TREIR
+1059 TKEIR
-1064 EYERNLGLNKTPI
+1064 EHEKNLGLSKTPI

-1106 KDKLFHQIESA
+1106 KEKLFHQIESA

>member
-1 MAKNG
+1 
-6 MYCKISDKI
+6 
-15 LGTYTPSTLP
+15 
-25 LNLPYQIFHIVIFI
+25 
-39 LLFLYKNSSMDPY
+39 
-52 MPITVWNNLSVKHK
+52 MPITVWNSLSVKHK

-84 QAYILTTQLDDF
+84 QAYILTTQLADF

-140 SIFLD
+140 LIFLD
-145 ASDEVNQ
+145 AFDEVNQ
-152 LVADFSDA
+152 LVTDFSDA
-160 TLFTMEATDSYDKLD
+160 TLFAMEATDSYDKLD

-235 SSQEYSPELAE
+235 NSQEYSPELAE

-269 DQVALM
+269 DQVSLM
-275 VKVFRNDVFTQSQ
+275 VEVFRNDVFTQSQ
-288 KIRSALLNLNAISQ
+288 KIRSALLNLNAISK

-310 GLEAMNARL
+310 GLEAMNTRL
-319 SLLQSLGSIIKQE
+319 SLLQSLGSVIKQE

-340 IYAAQMQRTLFI
+340 IYAAQMQRILFI
-352 SIGALLTTLV
+352 SIVASLTALV

-424 RLMIAKEDAER
+424 KLMIAKEDAER

-538 IVAPKAKEQNI
+538 IIAPKAKEQNI

-594 QTLSQPSNSVTIRF
+594 QTLSQPSTSVTIRF
-608 AVRDTGIGIDKQQ
+608 SVRDTGIGIDKQQ

-691 TANIYILGKKNA
+691 TANIYIFGNKNV
-703 LSDRIENDLN
+703 LSERIENDLN
-713 LYGLKVTQI
+713 LYGLKVTKI
-722 TEYADDIVEQ
+722 TEHADDIVKQ

-749 DSFRVNDHYDDLDKL
+749 DSFRVNDHSDDLDKL

-776 FLSEPGDIGNSI
+776 FLSESGDMGNSV

-817 EANQQ
+817 EASQQ

-906 IPIIALTASV
+906 TPIIALTASV

-952 MPLPVTSHQKSTS
+952 MPLPVTSHQNSTS
-965 VASTVIPINNSS
+965 VVSTVIPINNAS

-1029 LIAVDMYKSDSNFD
+1029 LIAVEMYKSDSNFD

>member
-1 MAKNG
+1 MA
-6 MYCKISDKI
+6 
-15 LGTYTPSTLP
+15 
-25 LNLPYQIFHIVIFI
+25 
-39 LLFLYKNSSMDPY
+39 
-52 MPITVWNNLSVKHK
+52 ITVWNNLSVKHK

-84 QAYILTTQLDDF
+84 QAYILTTQLTDF

-101 LFVYL
+101 LSAYL
-106 QDVSA
+106 QDISV
-111 LSRSTLTFSS
+111 LYRSTLASSS
-121 EEFATQSSQVREE
+121 EEFATQSSQVKAK
-134 LKKVSP
+134 LKTLSP
-140 SIFLD
+140 AVFLD
-145 ASDEVNQ
+145 TSDEMNQ
-152 LVADFSDA
+152 LVADFSEA
-160 TLFTMEATDSYDKLD
+160 SLSTMEATDDYDKLD
-175 ALEWQSDTYKRLLI
+175 ALEWQSDLYKQLLL

-215 LAFWSNEEF
+215 LMFWSNEEF

-235 SSQEYSPELAE
+235 SSQEYDPELAE
-246 QIKTLSERQ
+246 QIETLSERQ
-255 QLFLERFVLLNANE
+255 QLFLERFVSLNANE
-269 DQVALM
+269 HQVSLM
-275 VKVFRNDVFTQSQ
+275 VEVFRNDVFAQSQ
-288 KIRSALLNLNAISQ
+288 EIRSALLDLNAISQ
-302 LSPQEISV
+302 LTPQEISV
-310 GLEAMNARL
+310 GLEAMSARL
-319 SLLQSLGSIIKQE
+319 SLLQSLGNVIKQE
-332 FKQEVEQA
+332 FQQEVEQA
-340 IYAAQMQRTLFI
+340 IYEAQIQRTLFI
-352 SIGALLTTLV
+352 SIVALLATIV
-362 MGLTLSLTRQVTN
+362 MGLTLSLARQVTN
-375 NLNLVLKFLKSEND
+375 NLNLVLAFLKSEND
-389 QTRPSL
+389 ETRPSL

-410 QVKRLTIEQGLAKE
+410 QVERLTIEREHAKE
-424 RLMIAKEDAER
+424 KLTLAVEDAE
-435 AKEEAEQAKDHAI
+435 KAKDHAI

-473 GISEVLSDTPL
+473 GISEILSDTPL
-484 TPTQRDYVDTIEI
+484 TPTQRDYVDTIET

-538 IVAPKAKEQNI
+538 IVAPKAKEQKISVN
-549 TVSVD
+549 VD
-554 ISSDTPA
+554 ISPDTPA
-561 RVMLDDHRLRQILM
+561 RVMIDDHRLRQILM

-583 FTAKGGVTLSI
+583 FTAEGGVTLSI
-594 QTLSQPSNSVTIRF
+594 NTLKQSDSNVTIRF

-621 QKQIFEPFAQEDN
+621 QKQIFEPFAQEDD

-653 VELMGGRIQLTSV
+653 VELMGGQIQLDSV

-676 LELPVDLMLPKPSLA
+676 LALPVDLILPKPSTA
-691 TANIYILGKKNA
+691 SANIYILGNENM
-703 LSDRIENDLN
+703 LSERIERDLN
-713 LYGLKVTQI
+713 LYGLKVTQQTNSTDTI
-722 TEYADDIVEQ
+722 NEQ
-732 IRTKKYS
+732 ISAKQHNKPI
-739 KSTTVIFAED
+739 TVIFAED
-749 DSFRVNDHYDDLDKL
+749 DSFQASDYSDSLNKL
-764 HQNGATICLLRS
+764 HQNGATICLIRS
-776 FLSEPGDIGNSI
+776 FLSDPADIGNCI

-798 IRLIKAIELCD
+798 LRLIKAIELCD
-809 VQGFAARS
+809 TQGLAELS

-822 DLMPQH
+822 ALTIQH

-845 HVSKS
+845 HVGKS
-850 GFDFEFANNGQEA
+850 GFEFEFANNGQEA
-863 VDMFANNSLYAAILM
+863 VDMFTANPNYAVILM

-887 FQATVNIRRIEEET
+887 FEATGNIRRVEKET
-901 KAKRR
+901 NATRR

-941 LEEKILAAVET
+941 LKEKVLAAVEA
-952 MPLPVTSHQKSTS
+952 MPLPTTHNTPSASNATTVT
-965 VASTVIPINNSS
+965 PIHSA
-977 KAKQTLP
+977 KAVKKTLP
-984 EETEQNTVPSKSEK
+984 EQAELNVIPKKSER

-1004 NRVNQKVASL
+1004 NRVNQKVASV
-1014 MLKKAGYAF
+1014 MLTKAGYAF

-1029 LIAVDMYKSDSNFD
+1029 QIAVDMYQNDSSFD

-1059 TREIR
+1059 TKEIR
-1064 EYERNLGLNKTPI
+1064 EHEKNLGLSKTPI

-1106 KDKLFHQIESA
+1106 KEKLFHQIESA

>member
-1 MAKNG
+1 MA
-6 MYCKISDKI
+6 
-15 LGTYTPSTLP
+15 
-25 LNLPYQIFHIVIFI
+25 
-39 LLFLYKNSSMDPY
+39 
-52 MPITVWNNLSVKHK
+52 ITVWNNLSVKHK

-84 QAYILTTQLDDF
+84 QAYILTTQLTDF

-101 LFVYL
+101 LSVYL
-106 QDVSA
+106 QDISV
-111 LSRSTLTFSS
+111 LYRSTLASS
-121 EEFATQSSQVREE
+121 PEEFATQSSQVKAE
-134 LKKVSP
+134 LKTLSP
-140 SIFLD
+140 AIFLNT
-145 ASDEVNQ
+145 SDEMNQ
-152 LVADFSDA
+152 LVADFSEA
-160 TLFTMEATDSYDKLD
+160 TLSTMEATDSYDKLD
-175 ALEWQSDTYKRLLI
+175 ALEWQSDLYKQLLL

-215 LAFWSNEEF
+215 LMFWSNEEF

-235 SSQEYSPELAE
+235 NSQEYDPELAE
-246 QIKTLSERQ
+246 QITTLSERQ
-255 QLFLERFVLLNANE
+255 QLFLERFVSLNANE
-269 DQVALM
+269 HQVSLM
-275 VKVFRNDVFTQSQ
+275 VEVFRNDVFAQSQ
-288 KIRSALLNLNAISQ
+288 EIRSALLDLNAISQ
-302 LSPQEISV
+302 LTPQEISV
-310 GLEAMNARL
+310 GLEAMSARL
-319 SLLQSLGSIIKQE
+319 SLLQSLGNVIKQE
-332 FKQEVEQA
+332 FQQEVEQA
-340 IYAAQMQRTLFI
+340 IYEAQIQRTLFI
-352 SIGALLTTLV
+352 SIVALLATIV
-362 MGLTLSLTRQVTN
+362 MGLTLSLARQVTN
-375 NLNLVLKFLKSEND
+375 NLNLVLAFLKSEND
-389 QTRPSL
+389 ETRPSL

-410 QVKRLTIEQGLAKE
+410 QVERLTIEREHAKE
-424 RLMIAKEDAER
+424 KLTLAVEDAER
-435 AKEEAEQAKDHAI
+435 AKDHAI

-473 GISEVLSDTPL
+473 GISEILSDTPL
-484 TPTQRDYVDTIEI
+484 TPTQRDYVDTIET

-538 IVAPKAKEQNI
+538 IVAPKAKEQKISVN
-549 TVSVD
+549 VD
-554 ISSDTPA
+554 ISPDTPA
-561 RVMLDDHRLRQILM
+561 RVMIDDHRLRQILM

-583 FTAKGGVTLSI
+583 FTAEGGVTLSI
-594 QTLSQPSNSVTIRF
+594 KTLEQSNDSVTIRF

-621 QKQIFEPFAQEDN
+621 QKQIFEPFAQEDD

-653 VELMGGRIQLTSV
+653 VELMGGQIQLDSV

-676 LELPVDLMLPKPSLA
+676 LALPVDLMLPKPSTA
-691 TANIYILGKKNA
+691 SANIYILGNENM
-703 LSDRIENDLN
+703 LSERIERDLN
-713 LYGLKVTQI
+713 LYGLKITQQ
-722 TEYADDIVEQ
+722 TNSADTINEQ
-732 IRTKKYS
+732 ISVKQHNKPI
-739 KSTTVIFAED
+739 TVIFAED
-749 DSFRVNDHYDDLDKL
+749 DSFQASDYSDSLNKL
-764 HQNGATICLLRS
+764 HQNGATICLIRS
-776 FLSEPGDIGNSI
+776 FLSDPADIGNCI

-798 IRLIKAIELCD
+798 LRLIKAIELCD
-809 VQGFAARS
+809 TQGLAELS

-822 DLMPQH
+822 ALTIQQ

-845 HVSKS
+845 HVGKS
-850 GFDFEFANNGQEA
+850 GFEFEFANNGQEA
-863 VDMFANNSLYAAILM
+863 VDMFTANPHYAVILM

-887 FQATVNIRRIEEET
+887 FEATGNIRRVEKET
-901 KAKRR
+901 NATRR

-941 LEEKILAAVET
+941 LKEKVLAAVEA
-952 MPLPVTSHQKSTS
+952 MPLPATHNTPSVSTT
-965 VASTVIPINNSS
+965 STVTPIHN
-977 KAKQTLP
+977 AKTAKKTLP
-984 EETEQNTVPSKSEK
+984 EQAELNVIPSKSEK

-1004 NRVNQKVASL
+1004 NRVNQKVASV
-1014 MLKKAGYAF
+1014 MLTKAGYAF

-1029 LIAVDMYKSDSNFD
+1029 QIAVDMYQNDSSFD

-1059 TREIR
+1059 TKEIR
-1064 EYERNLGLNKTPI
+1064 EHEKNLGLSKTPI

-1106 KDKLFHQIESA
+1106 KEKLFHQIESA

>member
-1 MAKNG
+1 MA
-6 MYCKISDKI
+6 
-15 LGTYTPSTLP
+15 
-25 LNLPYQIFHIVIFI
+25 
-39 LLFLYKNSSMDPY
+39 
-52 MPITVWNNLSVKHK
+52 ITVWNNLSVKHK

-84 QAYILTTQLDDF
+84 QAYILTTQLTDF

-101 LFVYL
+101 LSVYL
-106 QDVSA
+106 QDISV
-111 LSRSTLTFSS
+111 LYRSTLASS
-121 EEFATQSSQVREE
+121 PEEFATQSSQVKAE
-134 LKKVSP
+134 LKTLSP
-140 SIFLD
+140 IIFLN
-145 ASDEVNQ
+145 ASDDMNQ
-152 LVADFSDA
+152 LVADFSEA
-160 TLFTMEATDSYDKLD
+160 TLSTMEATDTYDKLD
-175 ALEWQSDTYKRLLI
+175 ALEWQSDLYKQLLL

-215 LAFWSNEEF
+215 LMFWSNEEF

-235 SSQEYSPELAE
+235 TSQEYDPELAE
-246 QIKTLSERQ
+246 QIETLSERQ
-255 QLFLERFVLLNANE
+255 QLFLERFVSLNANE
-269 DQVALM
+269 HQVSLM
-275 VKVFRNDVFTQSQ
+275 VEVFRNDVFAQSQ
-288 KIRSALLNLNAISQ
+288 EIRNALLDLNAISQ
-302 LSPQEISV
+302 LTPQEVSV
-310 GLEAMNARL
+310 GLEAMSARL
-319 SLLQSLGSIIKQE
+319 SLLQSLGNVIKQE
-332 FKQEVEQA
+332 FQQEVELA
-340 IYAAQMQRTLFI
+340 ISDAQVQRTLFI
-352 SIGALLTTLV
+352 TIVALLATIV
-362 MGLTLSLTRQVTN
+362 MGLTLSLARQVTN
-375 NLNLVLKFLKSEND
+375 NLGLVLKFLKSEND
-389 QTRPSL
+389 EKRPSL

-410 QVKRLTIEQGLAKE
+410 QVERLTIEREHAKE
-424 RLMIAKEDAER
+424 RLTLAKEDAER
-435 AKEEAEQAKDHAI
+435 AKEDAEEAKDHAI

-473 GISEVLSDTPL
+473 GISEILSDTPL
-484 TPTQRDYVDTIEI
+484 TPTQRDYVDTIET

-538 IVAPKAKEQNI
+538 IVAPKAKEQKISVN
-549 TVSVD
+549 VD
-554 ISSDTPA
+554 ISPDTPA
-561 RVMLDDHRLRQILM
+561 RVMIDDHRLRQILM

-583 FTAKGGVTLSI
+583 FTAEGGVTLSI
-594 QTLSQPSNSVTIRF
+594 KTLEQSDDNVIIRF

-621 QKQIFEPFAQEDN
+621 QKQIFEPFAQEDD

-653 VELMGGRIQLTSV
+653 VELMGGQIQLDSV

-676 LELPVDLMLPKPSLA
+676 LALPVDLPLPKPSTA
-691 TANIYILGKKNA
+691 TANIYILGNQNM
-703 LSDRIENDLN
+703 LSERIESDLN
-713 LYGLKVTQI
+713 LYGLKVTQQ
-722 TEYADDIVEQ
+722 TNSADSINDQ
-732 IRTKKYS
+732 ISAKKHD
-739 KSTTVIFAED
+739 KPITVIFAED
-749 DSFRVNDHYDDLDKL
+749 DSFQASDYSDNLHKL
-764 HQNGATICLLRS
+764 HKSGATICLIRS
-776 FLSEPGDIGNSI
+776 FLSDPADIGNCI

-798 IRLIKAIELCD
+798 LRLIKAIELCD
-809 VQGFAARS
+809 TQGLAELS

-822 DLMPQH
+822 ATTIQH

-845 HVSKS
+845 HVGKS
-850 GFDFEFANNGQEA
+850 GFEFEFANNGQEA
-863 VDMFANNSLYAAILM
+863 VDMFTANPHYAAILM

-887 FQATVNIRRIEEET
+887 FEATGNIRRVEKET
-901 KAKRR
+901 NATRR

-941 LEEKILAAVET
+941 LKEKVLAAVEA
-952 MPLPVTSHQKSTS
+952 MPLPAAHTAPTASTS
-965 VASTVIPINNSS
+965 STVTPIHSAQT
-977 KAKQTLP
+977 AKKTLP
-984 EETEQNTVPSKSEK
+984 EQAEPNVVPSKSEK

-1004 NRVNQKVASL
+1004 NRVNQKVASV

-1029 LIAVDMYKSDSNFD
+1029 QIAVDMYQNDSSFD

-1059 TREIR
+1059 TKEIR
-1064 EYERNLGLNKTPI
+1064 EHEKNLGLSKTPI

-1106 KDKLFHQIESA
+1106 KEKLFHQIESA

>member
-1 MAKNG
+1 MA
-6 MYCKISDKI
+6 
-15 LGTYTPSTLP
+15 
-25 LNLPYQIFHIVIFI
+25 
-39 LLFLYKNSSMDPY
+39 
-52 MPITVWNNLSVKHK
+52 ITVWNNLSVKHK

-84 QAYILTTQLDDF
+84 QAYILTTQLTDF

-101 LFVYL
+101 LSVYL
-106 QDVSA
+106 QDISV
-111 LSRSTLTFSS
+111 LYRSTLASS
-121 EEFATQSSQVREE
+121 PEEFATQSSQVKAE
-134 LKKVSP
+134 LKTLSP
-140 SIFLD
+140 AIFLNT
-145 ASDEVNQ
+145 SDEMNQ
-152 LVADFSDA
+152 LVADFSEA
-160 TLFTMEATDSYDKLD
+160 TLSTMEATDSYDKLD
-175 ALEWQSDTYKRLLI
+175 ALEWQSDLYKQLLL

-215 LAFWSNEEF
+215 LMFWSNEEF

-235 SSQEYSPELAE
+235 SSQEYDPELAE

-255 QLFLERFVLLNANE
+255 QLFLERFVSLNANE
-269 DQVALM
+269 HQVSLM
-275 VKVFRNDVFTQSQ
+275 VEVFRNDVFAQSQ
-288 KIRSALLNLNAISQ
+288 EIRSALLDLNAISQ
-302 LSPQEISV
+302 LTPQEISV
-310 GLEAMNARL
+310 GLEAMSARL
-319 SLLQSLGSIIKQE
+319 SLLQSLGNVIKQE
-332 FKQEVEQA
+332 FQQEVEQA
-340 IYAAQMQRTLFI
+340 IYEAQIQRTLFI
-352 SIGALLTTLV
+352 SIVALLATIV
-362 MGLTLSLTRQVTN
+362 MGLTLSLARQVTN
-375 NLNLVLKFLKSEND
+375 NLNLVLAFLKSEND
-389 QTRPSL
+389 ETRPSL

-410 QVKRLTIEQGLAKE
+410 QVERLTIEREHAKE
-424 RLMIAKEDAER
+424 KLTLAVEDAER
-435 AKEEAEQAKDHAI
+435 AKDHAI

-473 GISEVLSDTPL
+473 GISEILSDTPL
-484 TPTQRDYVDTIEI
+484 TPTQRDYVDTIET

-538 IVAPKAKEQNI
+538 IVAPKAKEQKISVN
-549 TVSVD
+549 VD
-554 ISSDTPA
+554 ISPDTPA
-561 RVMLDDHRLRQILM
+561 RVMIDDHRLRQILM

-583 FTAKGGVTLSI
+583 FTAEGGVTLSI
-594 QTLSQPSNSVTIRF
+594 KTLEQSNDNVTIRF

-621 QKQIFEPFAQEDN
+621 QKQIFEPFAQEDD

-653 VELMGGRIQLTSV
+653 VELMGGQIQLDSV

-676 LELPVDLMLPKPSLA
+676 LALPVDLMLPKPSTA
-691 TANIYILGKKNA
+691 SANIYILGNENM
-703 LSDRIENDLN
+703 LSERIERDLN
-713 LYGLKVTQI
+713 LYGLKITQQ
-722 TEYADDIVEQ
+722 TNSADTINEQ
-732 IRTKKYS
+732 ISVKQHNKPI
-739 KSTTVIFAED
+739 TVIFAED
-749 DSFRVNDHYDDLDKL
+749 DSFQASDYSVSLNKL
-764 HQNGATICLLRS
+764 HQNGATICLIRS
-776 FLSEPGDIGNSI
+776 FLSDPADIGNCI
-788 TAQVSQPLLG
+788 TAQVSHPLLG
-798 IRLIKAIELCD
+798 LRLIKAIELCD
-809 VQGFAARS
+809 TQGLAELS

-822 DLMPQH
+822 ALTIQQ

-845 HVSKS
+845 HVGKS
-850 GFDFEFANNGQEA
+850 GFKFEFANNGQEA
-863 VDMFANNSLYAAILM
+863 VDMFTANPHYAVILM

-887 FQATVNIRRIEEET
+887 FEATGNIRRVEKET
-901 KAKRR
+901 NATRR

-941 LEEKILAAVET
+941 LKEKVLAAVEA
-952 MPLPVTSHQKSTS
+952 MPLPAIHRTPS
-965 VASTVIPINNSS
+965 ASTTSTVTPIHN
-977 KAKQTLP
+977 AKTAKKTLP
-984 EETEQNTVPSKSEK
+984 EQAELNVIPSKSEK

-1004 NRVNQKVASL
+1004 NRVNQKVASV
-1014 MLKKAGYAF
+1014 MLTKAGYAF

-1029 LIAVDMYKSDSNFD
+1029 QIAVDMYQNDSSFD

-1059 TREIR
+1059 TKEIR
-1064 EYERNLGLNKTPI
+1064 EHEKNLGLSKTPI

-1106 KDKLFHQIESA
+1106 KEKLFHQIESA

>member
-1 MAKNG
+1 MA
-6 MYCKISDKI
+6 
-15 LGTYTPSTLP
+15 
-25 LNLPYQIFHIVIFI
+25 
-39 LLFLYKNSSMDPY
+39 
-52 MPITVWNNLSVKHK
+52 ITVWNNLSVKHK

-84 QAYILTTQLDDF
+84 QAYILTTQLTDF

-101 LFVYL
+101 LSVYL
-106 QDVSA
+106 QDISV
-111 LSRSTLTFSS
+111 LYRSTLASS
-121 EEFATQSSQVREE
+121 PEEFATQSSQVKAE
-134 LKKVSP
+134 LRTLSP
-140 SIFLD
+140 AIFLNT
-145 ASDEVNQ
+145 SDEMNQ
-152 LVADFSDA
+152 LVADFSEA
-160 TLFTMEATDSYDKLD
+160 TLSTMEATDSYDKLD
-175 ALEWQSDTYKRLLI
+175 ALEWQSDLYKQLLL

-215 LAFWSNEEF
+215 LMFWSNEEF

-235 SSQEYSPELAE
+235 SSQEYDPELAE

-255 QLFLERFVLLNANE
+255 QLFLERFVSLNANE
-269 DQVALM
+269 HQVSLM
-275 VKVFRNDVFTQSQ
+275 VEVFRNDVFAQSQ
-288 KIRSALLNLNAISQ
+288 EIRSALLDLNAISQ
-302 LSPQEISV
+302 LTPQEISV
-310 GLEAMNARL
+310 GLEAMSARL
-319 SLLQSLGSIIKQE
+319 SLLQSLGNVIKQE
-332 FKQEVEQA
+332 FQQEVEQA
-340 IYAAQMQRTLFI
+340 IYEAQIQRTLFI
-352 SIGALLTTLV
+352 SIVALLATIV
-362 MGLTLSLTRQVTN
+362 MGLTLSLARQVTN
-375 NLNLVLKFLKSEND
+375 NLNLVLAFLKSEND
-389 QTRPSL
+389 ETRPSL

-410 QVKRLTIEQGLAKE
+410 QVERLTIEREHAKE
-424 RLMIAKEDAER
+424 KLTLAVEDAER
-435 AKEEAEQAKDHAI
+435 AKDHAI

-473 GISEVLSDTPL
+473 GISEILSDTPL
-484 TPTQRDYVDTIEI
+484 TPTQRDYVDTIET

-538 IVAPKAKEQNI
+538 IVAPKAKEQKISVN
-549 TVSVD
+549 VD
-554 ISSDTPA
+554 ISPDTPA
-561 RVMLDDHRLRQILM
+561 RVMIDDHRLRQILM

-583 FTAKGGVTLSI
+583 FTAEGGVTLSI
-594 QTLSQPSNSVTIRF
+594 KTLEQSNDNVTIRF

-621 QKQIFEPFAQEDN
+621 QKQIFEPFAQEDD

-653 VELMGGRIQLTSV
+653 VELMGGQIQLDSI

-676 LELPVDLMLPKPSLA
+676 LALPVDLMLPKPSTA
-691 TANIYILGKKNA
+691 SANIYILGNENM
-703 LSDRIENDLN
+703 LSVRIERDLN
-713 LYGLKVTQI
+713 LYGLKVTQQ
-722 TEYADDIVEQ
+722 TNSADTINEQ
-732 IRTKKYS
+732 ISVKQHNKPI
-739 KSTTVIFAED
+739 TVIFAED
-749 DSFRVNDHYDDLDKL
+749 DSFQASDYSESLNKL
-764 HQNGATICLLRS
+764 HQNGATICLIRS
-776 FLSEPGDIGNSI
+776 FLSDPADIGNCI

-798 IRLIKAIELCD
+798 LRLIKAIELCD
-809 VQGFAARS
+809 TQGLAGLS

-822 DLMPQH
+822 ALTIQQ

-845 HVSKS
+845 HVGKS
-850 GFDFEFANNGQEA
+850 GFEFEFANNGQEA
-863 VDMFANNSLYAAILM
+863 VDMFTANPHYAVILM

-887 FQATVNIRRIEEET
+887 FEATGNIRRVEKET
-901 KAKRR
+901 NATRR

-941 LEEKILAAVET
+941 LKEKVLAAVEA
-952 MPLPVTSHQKSTS
+952 MPLPASHNTPS
-965 VASTVIPINNSS
+965 ASTTSTVTPIHN
-977 KAKQTLP
+977 AKTAKKTLP
-984 EETEQNTVPSKSEK
+984 EQAELNVIPSKSEK

-1004 NRVNQKVASL
+1004 NRVNQKVASV
-1014 MLKKAGYAF
+1014 MLTKAGYAF

-1029 LIAVDMYKSDSNFD
+1029 QIAVDMYQNDSSFD

-1059 TREIR
+1059 TKEIR
-1064 EYERNLGLNKTPI
+1064 EHEKNLGLSKTPI

-1106 KDKLFHQIESA
+1106 KEKLFHQIESA

>member
-1 MAKNG
+1 MA
-6 MYCKISDKI
+6 
-15 LGTYTPSTLP
+15 
-25 LNLPYQIFHIVIFI
+25 
-39 LLFLYKNSSMDPY
+39 
-52 MPITVWNNLSVKHK
+52 ITVWNNLSVKHK

-84 QAYILTTQLDDF
+84 QAYILTTQLTDF

-101 LFVYL
+101 LSVYL
-106 QDVSA
+106 QDISV
-111 LSRSTLTFSS
+111 LYRSTLASS
-121 EEFATQSSQVREE
+121 PEEFATQSSQVKAE
-134 LKKVSP
+134 LKTLSP
-140 SIFLD
+140 AIFLNT
-145 ASDEVNQ
+145 SDEMNQ
-152 LVADFSDA
+152 LVADFSEA
-160 TLFTMEATDSYDKLD
+160 TLSTMEATDSYDKLD
-175 ALEWQSDTYKRLLI
+175 ALEWQSDLYKQLLL

-215 LAFWSNEEF
+215 LMFWSNEEF

-235 SSQEYSPELAE
+235 SSQEYDPELAE

-255 QLFLERFVLLNANE
+255 QLFLERFVSLNANE
-269 DQVALM
+269 HQVSLM
-275 VKVFRNDVFTQSQ
+275 VEVFRNDVFAQSQ
-288 KIRSALLNLNAISQ
+288 EIRSALLDLNAISQ
-302 LSPQEISV
+302 LTPQEISV
-310 GLEAMNARL
+310 GLEAMSARL
-319 SLLQSLGSIIKQE
+319 SLLQSLGNVIKQE
-332 FKQEVEQA
+332 FQQEVEQA
-340 IYAAQMQRTLFI
+340 IYEAQIQRTLFI
-352 SIGALLTTLV
+352 SIVALLATIV
-362 MGLTLSLTRQVTN
+362 MGLTLSLARQVTN
-375 NLNLVLKFLKSEND
+375 NLNLVLAFLKSEND
-389 QTRPSL
+389 ETRPSL

-410 QVKRLTIEQGLAKE
+410 QVERLTIEREHAKE
-424 RLMIAKEDAER
+424 KLTLAVEDAER
-435 AKEEAEQAKDHAI
+435 AKDHAI

-473 GISEVLSDTPL
+473 GISEILSDTPL
-484 TPTQRDYVDTIEI
+484 TPTQRDYVDTIET

-538 IVAPKAKEQNI
+538 IVAPKAKEQKISVN
-549 TVSVD
+549 VD
-554 ISSDTPA
+554 ISPDTPA
-561 RVMLDDHRLRQILM
+561 RVMIDDHRLRQILM

-583 FTAKGGVTLSI
+583 FTAEGGVTLSI
-594 QTLSQPSNSVTIRF
+594 KTLEQSNDNVTIRF

-621 QKQIFEPFAQEDN
+621 QKQIFEPFAQEDD

-653 VELMGGRIQLTSV
+653 VELMGGQIQLDSV

-676 LELPVDLMLPKPSLA
+676 LALPVDLMLPKPSTA
-691 TANIYILGKKNA
+691 SANIYILGNENM
-703 LSDRIENDLN
+703 LSERIERDLN
-713 LYGLKVTQI
+713 LYGLKITQQ
-722 TEYADDIVEQ
+722 TNSADTINEQ
-732 IRTKKYS
+732 ISVKQHNKPI
-739 KSTTVIFAED
+739 TVIFAED
-749 DSFRVNDHYDDLDKL
+749 DSFQASDYSDSLNKL
-764 HQNGATICLLRS
+764 HQSGATICLIRS
-776 FLSEPGDIGNSI
+776 FLSDPADIGNCI

-798 IRLIKAIELCD
+798 LRLIKAIELCD
-809 VQGFAARS
+809 TQGLAELS

-822 DLMPQH
+822 ALTIQH

-845 HVSKS
+845 HVGKS
-850 GFDFEFANNGQEA
+850 GFEFEFANNGQEA
-863 VDMFANNSLYAAILM
+863 VDMFTANPHYAVILM

-887 FQATVNIRRIEEET
+887 FEATGNIRRVEKET
-901 KAKRR
+901 NATRR

-941 LEEKILAAVET
+941 LKEKVLAAVEA
-952 MPLPVTSHQKSTS
+952 MPLPATHNTPSVSTT
-965 VASTVIPINNSS
+965 STVTPIHN
-977 KAKQTLP
+977 AKTAKKTLP
-984 EETEQNTVPSKSEK
+984 EQAELNVIPSKSEK

-1004 NRVNQKVASL
+1004 NRVNQKVASV
-1014 MLKKAGYAF
+1014 MLTKAGYAF

-1029 LIAVDMYKSDSNFD
+1029 QIAVDMYQNDSSFD

-1059 TREIR
+1059 TKEIR
-1064 EYERNLGLNKTPI
+1064 EHEKNLGLSKTPI

-1106 KDKLFHQIESA
+1106 KEKLFHQIESA